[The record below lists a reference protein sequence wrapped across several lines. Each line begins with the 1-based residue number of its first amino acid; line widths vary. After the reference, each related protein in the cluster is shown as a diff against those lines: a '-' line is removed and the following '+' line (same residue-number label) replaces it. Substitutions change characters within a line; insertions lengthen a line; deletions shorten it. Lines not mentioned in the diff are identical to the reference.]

1 MGGRGKMKLLAI
13 FLLIILLGGTMNGCK
28 ASVEIEDSQPD
39 DVISDNQTKEEV
51 LEKPYFDEWIDY
63 TAEELQDIFWKHEE
77 AFDYIA
83 QFILSLY
90 YTDFYIVVDAYEK
103 TELMFYTENPVGLFN
118 SDDPAAIYDYTDG
131 ANVGYV
137 SDDLFEQ
144 YVNEILVG
152 EKFSR
157 IYVSKGSWPIN
168 FGHAWPIYYSE
179 EQEAYGVSEDP
190 ELWGDLKE
198 NWFYYIQSYV

>member
-1 MGGRGKMKLLAI
+1 MKSLAI
-13 FLLIILLGGTMNGCK
+13 FLLIILLGGTINGCR

-77 AFDYIA
+77 AFDYTA
-83 QFILSLY
+83 QFILGLSR
-90 YTDFYIVVDAYEK
+90 TDYYIVVSVNEI
-103 TELMFYTENPVGLFN
+103 TELMFYMTDPVGLFN
-118 SDDPAAIYDYTDG
+118 SDNPAAINDYTDG
-131 ANVGYV
+131 SNVGYV
-137 SDDLFEQ
+137 RDDLFEQ

-152 EKFSR
+152 EKFSC
-157 IYVSKGSWPIN
+157 ITVSKGSWRLI

-179 EQEAYGVSEDP
+179 EREPLSENTDMS
-190 ELWGDLKE
+190 GNLKK